1 MLLKGLD
8 IGFKDVDTKQGVV
21 SGYFAV
27 FGNKDLD
34 GDIIERGSFSKTV
47 QERGPQGKQLIKYLL
62 DHDKTKAVARIDD
75 LYEDE
80 KGLFYKAKIG
90 SHSLGQDFAK
100 MVDSGIIN
108 QHSFGFSIIKDQYDQ
123 QSKANRIKEVKMYEG
138 SAIQFLGANPETT
151 FIEMKS
157 FEDFMAYFEKLEKFV
172 KTSDAT
178 DETLIKLEEK
188 LQSLSETIKAGQ
200 TTLNDVKA
208 DDNKL
213 IIDLIKQ
220 SFKDGTN

>member
-1 MLLKGLD
+1 MK
-8 IGFKDVDTKQGVV
+8 V
-21 SGYFAV
+21 
-27 FGNKDLD
+27 
-34 GDIIERGSFSKTV
+34 
-47 QERGPQGKQLIKYLL
+47 
-62 DHDKTKAVARIDD
+62 
-75 LYEDE
+75 
-80 KGLFYKAKIG
+80 
-90 SHSLGQDFAK
+90 
-100 MVDSGIIN
+100 
-108 QHSFGFSIIKDQYDQ
+108 
-123 QSKANRIKEVKMYEG
+123 

-157 FEDFMAYFEKLEKFV
+157 FDDFMAYFEKLEKFV

-200 TTLNDVKA
+200 TTLDDVKA